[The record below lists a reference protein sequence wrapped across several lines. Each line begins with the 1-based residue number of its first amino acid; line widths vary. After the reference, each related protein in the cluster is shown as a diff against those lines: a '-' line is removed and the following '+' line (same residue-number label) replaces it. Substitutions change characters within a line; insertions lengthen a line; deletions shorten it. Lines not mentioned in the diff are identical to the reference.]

1 LRYFASSIASCEALR
16 APDSLMSLVTID
28 DVLGALRVLRA
39 IGSRRSRDR
48 PAKAAAYILARPH
61 ETSRDRLEVT
71 RDHIVQ
77 RYGGL
82 CLFTA
87 LLILSGA
94 VSGIMSMAQSAA
106 VLATSMYQAGASA
119 LPVR

>member
-1 LRYFASSIASCEALR
+1 MAPKYHPTPLSGGDRKAL
-16 APDSLMSLVTID
+16 AKELSKT
-28 DVLGALRVLRA
+28 GAMANIVFV
-39 IGSRRSRDR
+39 
-48 PAKAAAYILARPH
+48 AYILARPH
-61 ETSRDRLEVT
+61 ETSRDRPEVN

-94 VSGIMSMAQSAA
+94 VSGIMSMARSPAA
-106 VLATSMYQAGASA
+106 LAISMYQRAPA
-119 LPVR
+119 RFR